1 MYDVLYEELYKL
13 EKPGDISGLIPT
25 DRGYY
30 ILQYTSDAVITD
42 KDIAEYKTEV
52 KKTLAEN
59 EQEETAN
66 SAIEQWRNDV
76 GYEYDYTKLNF
87 EKPEEETSSD
97 ASSDEA
103 SDASSAS

>member
-30 ILQYTSDAVITD
+30 IIQYTSDAVLTD
-42 KDIAEYKTEV
+42 KEISEYKTEV
-52 KKTLAEN
+52 KETLTAN

-103 SDASSAS
+103 PDASSAS

>member
-66 SAIEQWRNDV
+66 TTIEQWRDTV

-97 ASSDEA
+97 ASSNEA